1 MRARPE
7 PDEDVDMG
15 ILKVVLTYILTIYLI
30 ILVGRMIFSWIQM
43 FARQWVPTGI
53 LLVIAESIYTV
64 TDPPLKF
71 LRRYIPPLRL
81 GTVAMDL
88 SFMVVFIVVL
98 IAMRAVS
105 LL

>member
-1 MRARPE
+1 
-7 PDEDVDMG
+7 MG

-53 LLVIAESIYTV
+53 LLVIAESIFTV

-71 LRRYIPPLRL
+71 LRRYIRPLRL
-81 GTVAMDL
+81 GTVSMDL
-88 SFMVVFIVVL
+88 SFMVLFIVIL
-98 IAMRAVS
+98 I
-105 LL
+105 LLNVVVPRI

>member
-1 MRARPE
+1 
-7 PDEDVDMG
+7 MG

-53 LLVIAESIYTV
+53 LLVIAESIFTV

-71 LRRYIPPLRL
+71 LRRYIRPLRI

-88 SFMVVFIVVL
+88 SFMVLFIVIL
-98 IAMRAVS
+98 I
-105 LL
+105 LLNVVVPRI

>member
-1 MRARPE
+1 MS
-7 PDEDVDMG
+7 
-15 ILKVVLTYILTIYLI
+15 ILKVVLTYLLTIYLI
-30 ILVGRMIFSWIQM
+30 ILIGRMIFSWIQM